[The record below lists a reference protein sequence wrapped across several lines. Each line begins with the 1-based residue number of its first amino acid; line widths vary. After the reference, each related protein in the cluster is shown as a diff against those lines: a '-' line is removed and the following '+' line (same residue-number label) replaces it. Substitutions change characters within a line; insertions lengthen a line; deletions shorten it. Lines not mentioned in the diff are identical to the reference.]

1 MQNIVN
7 STELQ
12 ALPSRISTGVSG
24 LDDITAGGLEPG
36 RVYLVEGTPGTGK
49 TTLSLQFLMAGRDA
63 GETVLYIT
71 LSESE
76 QELRMVATSHGW
88 NLQGVEIFEL
98 ISEAGLDPD
107 QEQTVLHPSELELGE
122 TIRGVMARVG
132 ELQPARVVF
141 DSLSEMR
148 LLAESPLRYRRQVL
162 ALKQFFT
169 QRGCTVVLLDDRTGS
184 GTDLQLHSI
193 AHGVITLEQLALE
206 YGAERRRLRVVK
218 LRGSRFRGGYHDFR
232 LDAGGLDVFPRLVAN
247 EHHNEFGDA
256 PASTG
261 APGLDALLG
270 GGLVPGTST
279 LLIGPS
285 GAGKTTTAMRA
296 VLAALERGERA
307 AYFLFD
313 EGMRTLLTRT
323 ASLGMDL
330 SSYLETGRLSV
341 RQVDPAELSPGE
353 FASLIRAAVDRGVN
367 VVVIDSLNAYLQ
379 SMPGERHLLLQMH
392 ELLSYLNQ
400 RGIVTLMVLGQHG
413 LVGNVRTDLDLSY
426 LADAIVL
433 LRYFEAEGEVR
444 KAVSVV
450 KTRTAAHERSIR
462 EFWVDDGGLHVGE
475 PLQGFQGVLTGA
487 PAWTG
492 TAAALLKSHGEPGTA

>member
-1 MQNIVN
+1 MI
-7 STELQ
+7 SSGLKT
-12 ALPSRISTGVSG
+12 ALGRISTGVAG
-24 LDDITAGGLEPG
+24 LDDIVAGGLEPG

-63 GETVLYIT
+63 GETVLYVT

-76 QELRMVATSHGW
+76 QELRTVAASHGW
-88 NLQGVEIFEL
+88 NLGGIEIFEL
-98 ISEAGLDPD
+98 ISEAGLDLD

-122 TIRGVMARVG
+122 TTRGVMARVD
-132 ELQPARVVF
+132 ELKPARVVF

-148 LLAESPLRYRRQVL
+148 LLAQSPLRYRRQVL

-184 GTDLQLHSI
+184 DSDLQLHSV
-193 AHGVITLEQLALE
+193 AHGVVTLEQLALE

-232 LDAGGLDVFPRLVAN
+232 LDVGGLEVFPRLVAS
-247 EHHNEFGDA
+247 EHRSEFGDV

-261 APGLDALLG
+261 SLGLDALLG
-270 GGLVPGTST
+270 GGLVPGTNT

-285 GAGKTTTAMRA
+285 GAGKTTTATRA
-296 VLAALERGERA
+296 VLAALQRGERA

-313 EGMRTLLTRT
+313 EGMRTLLART

-330 SSYLETGRLSV
+330 SPYLGNGALTV

-353 FASLIRAAVDRGVN
+353 FAGLIRAAVDSGVH

-400 RGIVTLMVLGQHG
+400 RGIITLMVLGQHG
-413 LVGNVRTDLDLSY
+413 LVGEVRTDLDLSY

-450 KTRTAAHERSIR
+450 KTRTAAHERTIR
-462 EFWVDDGGLHVGE
+462 EFWFDRAGVQVGE
-475 PLQGFQGVLTGA
+475 PLHGFRGVLGGTPTWTEKAAGLLHATGPFSKA
-487 PAWTG
+487 
-492 TAAALLKSHGEPGTA
+492 

>member
-1 MQNIVN
+1 MQHIVN
-7 STELQ
+7 SLGFQ
-12 ALPSRISTGVSG
+12 AVPSRISTGVSG
-24 LDDITAGGLEPG
+24 LDDIVAGGLEPR

-63 GETVLYIT
+63 GETVLYVT

-76 QELRMVATSHGW
+76 PELRMVAASHGW
-88 NLQGVEIFEL
+88 DLQGVEIFEL

-107 QEQTVLHPSELELGE
+107 QEQTILHPSELELGE
-122 TIRGVMARVG
+122 TIRGVMARVD
-132 ELQPARVVF
+132 ELRPARVVF

-148 LLAESPLRYRRQVL
+148 MLAESPLRYRRQVL

-184 GTDLQLHSI
+184 DTDLQLHSI

-218 LRGSRFRGGYHDFR
+218 LRGSRFRGGHHDFR
-232 LDAGGLDVFPRLVAN
+232 LDAGGLYVFPRLVAS
-247 EHHNEFGDA
+247 EHNNKFGDA
-256 PASTG
+256 PVSTG
-261 APGLDALLG
+261 ALGLDALLG
-270 GGLVPGTST
+270 GGLVPGTNT

-285 GAGKTTTAMRA
+285 GAGKTTTATRA

-323 ASLGMDL
+323 ANLGMDL
-330 SSYLETGRLSV
+330 SSHLEAGRLTV

-353 FASLIRAAVDRGVN
+353 FASLIRASVDGGVH
-367 VVVIDSLNAYLQ
+367 VIVIDSLNAYLQ

-400 RGIVTLMVLGQHG
+400 RGVVTLMVLGQHG
-413 LVGNVRTDLDLSY
+413 LVGETRTDLDLSY
-426 LADAIVL
+426 LADCIVL
-433 LRYFEAEGEVR
+433 LRYFEGDGEVR
-444 KAVSVV
+444 KAISVV
-450 KTRTAAHERSIR
+450 KTRTAAHERTIR
-462 EFWVDDGGLHVGE
+462 EFWFDQSGLQVGE
-475 PLQGFQGVLTGA
+475 PLRGFRGVFSGTPTWTDKAAGLLHTAG
-487 PAWTG
+487 PAS
-492 TAAALLKSHGEPGTA
+492 KS

>member
-1 MQNIVN
+1 MI
-7 STELQ
+7 SPERRATPLR
-12 ALPSRISTGVSG
+12 LSTGVSG
-24 LDDITAGGLEPG
+24 LDDVVTSGLEPG

-63 GETVLYIT
+63 GKTVLYVT

-76 QELRMVATSHGW
+76 PELRAVARSHGW
-88 NLQGVEIFEL
+88 NLDGVEIFEL
-98 ISEAGLDPD
+98 VSEVGLNPD
-107 QEQTVLHPSELELGE
+107 LEQTVLHPSELELGE
-122 TIRGVMARVG
+122 TIRGVMARVQ

-148 LLAESPLRYRRQVL
+148 LLAQSPLRYRRQVL

-169 QRGCTVVLLDDRTGS
+169 QLGCTVFLLDDRTGS
-184 GTDLQLHSI
+184 DTDLQLHSI

-218 LRGSRFRGGYHDFR
+218 LRGSRFRGGFHDFSIEP
-232 LDAGGLDVFPRLVAN
+232 GGLEVHPRLVAS
-247 EHHNEFGDA
+247 EHHAEFTDE

-261 APGLDALLG
+261 SPGLDRLMG
-270 GGLVPGTST
+270 GGLVPGTNT

-285 GAGKTTTAMRA
+285 GAGKTTTATRA
-296 VLAALERGERA
+296 VLAALQRGERA

-323 ASLGMDL
+323 ANLGMNL
-330 SSYLETGRLSV
+330 APHLASGALTV
-341 RQVDPAELSPGE
+341 RPIDPAELSPGE
-353 FASLIRAAVDRGVN
+353 FAGLIRTAVERDGVH

-400 RGIVTLMVLGQHG
+400 RGVITLMVLGQHG
-413 LVGNVRTDLDLSY
+413 LMGNVRTDLDLSY
-426 LADAIVL
+426 LADAILL
-433 LRYFEAEGEVR
+433 LRYFEADGEVR

-450 KTRTAAHERSIR
+450 KTRTAAHERTIR
-462 EFWVDDGGLHVGE
+462 EFWFDQDGVQVGE
-475 PLQGFQGVLTGA
+475 PLQGFRGVLGGSPTWTDEAADLLRTTGSTSKA
-487 PAWTG
+487 
-492 TAAALLKSHGEPGTA
+492 